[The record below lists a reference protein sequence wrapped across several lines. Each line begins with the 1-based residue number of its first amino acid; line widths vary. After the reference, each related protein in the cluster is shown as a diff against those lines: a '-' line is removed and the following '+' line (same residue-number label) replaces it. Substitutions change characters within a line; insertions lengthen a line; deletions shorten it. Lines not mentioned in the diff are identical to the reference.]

1 MSEKQEN
8 PGLQQESSRSVELI
22 RLIQRARAIFR
33 DAPGTD
39 GPVYKEWTDAR
50 LTWTMAVNEALG
62 ENDLESELV
71 QAQAD
76 VEALSQGPWVVI
88 EIGPLGF
95 EQLLVRLETDRDNIS
110 THYEGQV
117 LAFAFSAGDMSKAF
131 NTAWK
136 DGRAIEKL
144 RLTLATPRSSP
155 AGG

>member
-1 MSEKQEN
+1 MSEK
-8 PGLQQESSRSVELI
+8 LSDIWRSWVRTHADGSDREYGYVLCTITASLEAEL
-22 RLIQRARAIFR
+22 A
-33 DAPGTD
+33 
-39 GPVYKEWTDAR
+39 
-50 LTWTMAVNEALG
+50 
-62 ENDLESELV
+62 